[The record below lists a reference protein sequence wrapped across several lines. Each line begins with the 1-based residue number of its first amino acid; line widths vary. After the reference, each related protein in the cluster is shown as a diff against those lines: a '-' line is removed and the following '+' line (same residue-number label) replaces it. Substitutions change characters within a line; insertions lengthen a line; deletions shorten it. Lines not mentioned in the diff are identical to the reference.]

1 MPGSRSRKTRPG
13 RRRAARKATPRV
25 SAGKQVTRRW
35 QRRKEARPAEIVAAA
50 LEVFSERGFSAARL
64 DDVAARAGV
73 SKGTLYLYFDS
84 KEELFKAVV
93 RESLLPNLAQAEE
106 LAKSFPGSTPE
117 LLRKLLGTVGHVI
130 AETNV
135 GAIPK
140 LVISESGNF
149 PELARF
155 YLREVI
161 RRAFRLLGGI
171 LKRGMARGE
180 IREVDVPATARVFA
194 CAFLFVAIWKH
205 AMEPHDTERF
215 DADAFLRNYLDIV
228 LRGLAPERR

>member
-1 MPGSRSRKTRPG
+1 MPRSRSRRTVAAA
-13 RRRAARKATPRV
+13 RRRKAPR
-25 SAGKQVTRRW
+25 ATEKKMPRRW
-35 QRRKEARPAEIVAAA
+35 RRRKDARPREITTAA

-73 SKGTLYLYFDS
+73 SKGTVYLYFDS

-93 RESLLPNLAQAEE
+93 RESLLPNLAQAEQ
-106 LAKSFPGSTPE
+106 LAKEFRGPAPE
-117 LLRKLLGTVGHVI
+117 LLRKLLETVGHVI

-140 LVISESGNF
+140 LVIAESGNF

-171 LKRGMARGE
+171 LQRGMARGE
-180 IREVDVPATARVFA
+180 IRAVDVPRTARVFA

-215 DADAFLRNYLDIV
+215 DAHAFLQNYLDIV
-228 LRGLAPERR
+228 LRGLMPDSR